1 MREFLVKI
9 GHLCMY
15 LHLIK
20 IEKQQKPKK
29 NSKKMM
35 NSMRIF
41 RSNIMYVK
49 QVIDHPICYLLS
61 HAFWLG
67 FQTIYTEI

>member
-1 MREFLVKI
+1 
-9 GHLCMY
+9 
-15 LHLIK
+15 
-20 IEKQQKPKK
+20 
-29 NSKKMM
+29 M

-49 QVIDHPICYLLS
+49 QVIDQPICYLLS

-67 FQTIYTEI
+67 LQSHLYRNLNSVTMQIENGQRRKQNGFNLLCRYKKAY